1 MKKLTPFQSALI
13 WFGAGVSIAE
23 ILTGTYFAPLGFAK
37 GLAAILT
44 GHVIGCVMMF
54 LAGII
59 GGRTRRSAMETTK
72 MSFGKRGGV
81 FFAAL
86 NVLQLVGW
94 TAIMIYD
101 GADATKS
108 LFGGSSRGLL
118 SGSFLW
124 CLVIGGLILLW
135 IAVGITNLGIIN
147 KISMSALFILSI
159 VLSVI
164 IFRGGAGSAAPAAG
178 DAISFGSAVE
188 LAVAMPLSWLPLI
201 SDYTREAEK
210 PVAATAAS
218 VITYGLISVWMYVIG
233 MGSAIYTGESN
244 IANVLAA
251 AGLGAAA
258 LVILILSTVTTTFLD
273 AWSAGISAESLTE
286 SSEVP
291 DSAKKHFRFDGRK
304 TAFAVTILGM
314 VLAALFNMDDIT
326 PFLYLIGS
334 VFAPMIAVQIA
345 DYFILKQDHFEE
357 KCSVRSMLVWAAGF
371 ILYRLLMK
379 VDLPLGNT
387 LPDMLITTA
396 LAVLTGKLA
405 AGKTDSIPKKM
416 S

>member
-1 MKKLTPFQSALI
+1 MKKLTSFQSALI

-81 FFAAL
+81 FFAAI

-286 SSEVP
+286 SSGVP
-291 DSAKKHFRFDGRK
+291 EEAKKRFRFDGRK

-371 ILYRLLMK
+371 VLYRLLMK

-396 LAVLTGKLA
+396 LAVLAGKFA
-405 AGKTDSIPKKM
+405 AGKNR
-416 S
+416 